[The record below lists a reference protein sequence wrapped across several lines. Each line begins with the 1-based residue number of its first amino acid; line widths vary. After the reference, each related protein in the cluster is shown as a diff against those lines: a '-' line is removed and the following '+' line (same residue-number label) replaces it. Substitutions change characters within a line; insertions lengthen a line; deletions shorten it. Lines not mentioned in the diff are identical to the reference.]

1 MCRASRRPR
10 PQRFSAAARHW
21 LCSSDDDMVVRI
33 LLLAGEAPAETV
45 EISRTIVLDARGP
58 EWQREL
64 VSAIGDHARD
74 TALCLLDQI
83 APALPG
89 RDGADTSFVPLA
101 HVLPS
106 CG

>member
-1 MCRASRRPR
+1 MI
-10 PQRFSAAARHW
+10 
-21 LCSSDDDMVVRI
+21 VRI

-45 EISRTIVLDARGP
+45 EISRTIVLEPRGP

-83 APALPG
+83 EPALPARG
-89 RDGADTSFVPLA
+89 GAGASFVPLA
-101 HVLPS
+101 HVLPI
-106 CG
+106 CD